1 VGVVMTVVNVFI
13 SFVVIVLLQL
23 VGMVILSKMTPFND
37 VEELNKGNVAVGLTF
52 GGQFLGTA
60 IILGVSA
67 YTNSSI
73 WHMALWFAV
82 GYVCLVLSYWIFDW
96 LTPGI
101 KLSDQLKDGN
111 KAVGLLLACVYIGI
125 AFAVSSLI
133 V

>member
-1 VGVVMTVVNVFI
+1 MAAVNI
-13 SFVVIVLLQL
+13 LASFVVIVLLQL
-23 VGMVILSKMTPFND
+23 IGMVILSKMTPFND
-37 VEELNKGNVAVGLTF
+37 IEELNKGNVAVGRTF
-52 GGQFLGTA
+52 GGQFLGIA
-60 IILGVSA
+60 IILGVAA

-73 WHMALWFAV
+73 WHMVLWFAV

-101 KLSDQLKDGN
+101 KLSNQLKDGN
-111 KAVGLLLACVYIGI
+111 KAVGLLLACVYIGV

>member
-1 VGVVMTVVNVFI
+1 VGVLIIVNIAI
-13 SFVVIVLLQL
+13 SFIVIIVLQL
-23 VGMVILSKMTPFND
+23 LGMVILSKMTPFND
-37 VEELNKGNVAVGLTF
+37 MEELNKGNIAVGLVF

-73 WHMALWFAV
+73 WHMALWFAA

-111 KAVGLLLACVYIGI
+111 IAVGLLLSCVYIGI
-125 AFAVSSLI
+125 GFAVSSLI
-133 V
+133 I

>member
-1 VGVVMTVVNVFI
+1 VGVLIVANLVI
-13 SFVVIVLLQL
+13 SLIVILLLQAA
-23 VGMVILSKMTPFND
+23 GMFLLGKMTPFND
-37 VEELNKGNVAVGLTF
+37 MEELNKGNVAVGLVF
-52 GGQFLGTA
+52 GGQFLATA

-73 WHMALWFAV
+73 WYMALWFAV
-82 GYVCLVLSYWIFDW
+82 GYACLVVSYWLFDW

-111 KAVGLLLACVYIGI
+111 KAVGLLLACVYIGV

>member
-1 VGVVMTVVNVFI
+1 MIVVNLVI
-13 SFVVIVLLQL
+13 SLIVILLLQM
-23 VGMVILSKMTPFND
+23 VGMYILSKITPFND
-37 VEELNKGNVAVGLTF
+37 MEELNKGNVAVGLVF
-52 GGQFLGTA
+52 GGQFLATA

-73 WHMALWFAV
+73 WYMALWFAV

-111 KAVGLLLACVYIGI
+111 KAVGLLLACVYIGV

-133 V
+133 I

>member
-1 VGVVMTVVNVFI
+1 MF
-13 SFVVIVLLQL
+13 LL
-23 VGMVILSKMTPFND
+23 GKMTPFND
-37 VEELNKGNVAVGLTF
+37 MEELNKGNVAVGLVF
-52 GGQFLGTA
+52 GGQFLATA

-73 WHMALWFAV
+73 WYMALWFAV
-82 GYVCLVLSYWIFDW
+82 GYACLVVSYWLFDW

-111 KAVGLLLACVYIGI
+111 KAVGLLLACVYIGV

>member
-1 VGVVMTVVNVFI
+1 VGVLIVANLVI
-13 SFVVIVLLQL
+13 SLIVVLLLQAA
-23 VGMVILSKMTPFND
+23 GMFLLSKMTPFND
-37 VEELNKGNVAVGLTF
+37 MEELNKGNVAVGLVF
-52 GGQFLGTA
+52 GGQFLATA

-73 WHMALWFAV
+73 WYMALWFAV
-82 GYVCLVLSYWIFDW
+82 GYACLVVSYWLFDW

-111 KAVGLLLACVYIGI
+111 KAVGLLLACVYIGV